1 MGSKSEHLK
10 SNTIL
15 NPKSFYVL
23 ILNGSVFKCLE
34 PAVNSVI
41 ALLLRY
47 GSERSKTEFFIMA
60 VSLDHFTLTF
70 VFS

>member
-34 PAVNSVI
+34 PAVYCVI

-47 GSERSKTEFFIMA
+47 GSELSKTEF
-60 VSLDHFTLTF
+60 S
-70 VFS
+70 